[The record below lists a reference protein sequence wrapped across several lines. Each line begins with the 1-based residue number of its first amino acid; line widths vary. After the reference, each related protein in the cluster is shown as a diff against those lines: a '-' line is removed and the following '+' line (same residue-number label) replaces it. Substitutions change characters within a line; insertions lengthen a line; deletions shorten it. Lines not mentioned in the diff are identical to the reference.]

1 MPAEALSQALARLD
15 QATAPGIQLGLDR
28 IRALLQ
34 ALGDPQTDL
43 PTVLVAG
50 TNGKGSTATLLATFA
65 TTAHYKTGLYTS
77 PHLQTLQE
85 TFRLDGH
92 PIPPDTLATHLHHTL
107 DAAQTLPDTPT
118 RFEILTATALLW
130 LADEHVD
137 LAILEAGL
145 GGRRDA
151 VNATDPRLSIITS
164 VGLDHREHLGDTPAE
179 IAREKAGIFRPDTPA
194 VLGATDPAARDALL
208 AAAQET
214 GARPVLV
221 ARRIE
226 VEAVQRFRAF
236 SDDGGPR
243 QRIWMRHVG
252 ADEAE
257 APGADRAPDDD
268 RSAAPDRSDVEV
280 YELALAGRHQAD
292 NLATALVAAEELR
305 ELGWEK
311 LTRNALRRGAKACR
325 LAGRLEE
332 VAIPDR
338 ASLPGGGRVL
348 LDAAHNPAGAAALAL
363 ALRDLGEPVD
373 LVFGA
378 LSDKDAAGMLEALAP
393 RATRLTLTTPPGE
406 RGREAETLR
415 ELVPE
420 DALAGGPRKPG
431 RPKQGEAPGERI
443 DAVGDPARAVETA
456 LRRADGRI
464 VVVTGSLALVGEV
477 RTALAKRYGMP
488 G

>member
-1 MPAEALSQALARLD
+1 MPPSSDLPSALARLD
-15 QATAPGIQLGLDR
+15 QATTPGIQLGLDR
-28 IRALLQ
+28 TRALLQ
-34 ALGDPQTDL
+34 ALGDPQTGL

-77 PHLQTLQE
+77 PHLQTLEE
-85 TFRLDGH
+85 TYRLDGR
-92 PIPPDTLATHLHHTL
+92 PIAPDTLADHLNRTL
-107 DAAQTLPDTPT
+107 DAAQTLADAPT

-130 LADEHVD
+130 LAAERVD
-137 LAILEAGL
+137 LAVLEAGL

-151 VNATDPRLSIITS
+151 TNATDPLLSIVTS
-164 VGLDHREHLGDTPAE
+164 VGLDHREHLGGTLAE
-179 IAREKAGIFRPDTPA
+179 IAREKAGVFREGAPA
-194 VLGATDPAARDALL
+194 VIAAAEREARETL
-208 AAAQET
+208 AAAAEEAD
-214 GARPVLV
+214 ARPVLV
-221 ARRIE
+221 GNRIE

-236 SDDGGPR
+236 SDEGGPR

-252 ADEAE
+252 AEEAE
-257 APGADRAPDDD
+257 AAAAGDD

-311 LTRNALRRGAKACR
+311 LTRNALRRGAKAFR

-338 ASLPGGGRVL
+338 ASLPGGGRLL

-363 ALRDLGEPVD
+363 AVRDLGEPVD
-373 LVFGA
+373 LVFGVLA
-378 LSDKDAAGMLEALAP
+378 DKDAAGMLEALAP
-393 RATRLTLTTPPGE
+393 KATRITLATPSAK
-406 RGREAETLR
+406 RGRKAETLR
-415 ELVPE
+415 ELVSE
-420 DALAGGPRKPG
+420 DVLAGGPRRPG
-431 RPKQGEAPGERI
+431 RPKKGEGPGERI
-443 DAVGDPARAVETA
+443 DVVDDPARAVETA

-477 RTALAKRYGMP
+477 RTALVKRYGVP